1 MQGQGR
7 PSPGGA
13 PSPSFCIPAD
23 GVHCRGCRWDPD
35 NGICTRPDCSAL
47 FTPPAVREQQR
58 SWPHDEQP
66 QLVIAAGPERSGS
79 TFLYNALR
87 LLWQHARK
95 PCDAYYLKCIT
106 DAALDERGAGQP
118 GAPHVLVKTHAWSE
132 HWDVNRAA
140 HIFVTHRDL
149 AQVLASYRRLGWAW
163 ELPDGYVRDHLI
175 WQRHAE
181 LDLAFEDIAAR
192 PLWVLKQLAGRLGL
206 QEVDCAAVL
215 RDLDSLPV
223 PQHWVDPVTQLWPA
237 HISPVFREQRAAAEA
252 AAKAAAAAQVPS
264 IEAAGAAAP
273 SGGSGGGKLSAA
285 EVEQLRKQFP
295 EFYRLYPQYLQPSL
309 T

>member
-13 PSPSFCIPAD
+13 PSSSFCIPAD

-95 PCDAYYLKCIT
+95 SCDAYYLKVRVT
-106 DAALDERGAGQP
+106 GMESSGVFKQHAL
-118 GAPHVLVKTHAWSE
+118 LVVCQACLCHLLPPSFLTAVSSTFHTAV
-132 HWDVNRAA
+132 H
-140 HIFVTHRDL
+140 HRFCP
-149 AQVLASYRRLGWAW
+149 R
-163 ELPDGYVRDHLI
+163 
-175 WQRHAE
+175 
-181 LDLAFEDIAAR
+181 
-192 PLWVLKQLAGRLGL
+192 
-206 QEVDCAAVL
+206 
-215 RDLDSLPV
+215 
-223 PQHWVDPVTQLWPA
+223 
-237 HISPVFREQRAAAEA
+237 
-252 AAKAAAAAQVPS
+252 
-264 IEAAGAAAP
+264 
-273 SGGSGGGKLSAA
+273 
-285 EVEQLRKQFP
+285 
-295 EFYRLYPQYLQPSL
+295 
-309 T
+309 